1 MGCLA
6 GIMVD
11 KNKQPLAREQ
21 DAPTAI
27 PRNKNNYNAPPN
39 NVEIFHRRFL

>member
-1 MGCLA
+1 MGSPA
-6 GIMVD
+6 RVMVD
-11 KNKQPLAREQ
+11 RNKQPLAREQ

-27 PRNKNNYNAPPN
+27 PHKNNNYNVPPN